1 MVIAPPTK
9 IPAIV
14 AMRVAARTKVIK
26 EIGQEV
32 KKEMR
37 VVDFLKL
44 SISYEPERV
53 LATEIYLH
61 TFRRHWY
68 IC

>member
-1 MVIAPPTK
+1 MVCVSI
-9 IPAIV
+9 
-14 AMRVAARTKVIK
+14 IK
-26 EIGQEV
+26 QGGESDKQNEREIEKGKE
-32 KKEMR
+32 EMR

-53 LATEIYLH
+53 LAAEIYLH

>member
-1 MVIAPPTK
+1 
-9 IPAIV
+9 
-14 AMRVAARTKVIK
+14 
-26 EIGQEV
+26 
-32 KKEMR
+32 MR

-53 LATEIYLH
+53 LAAEIYLH

-68 IC
+68 ICWIRSCAYSLEIISQNPKRLQHCLW